1 MGVVIG
7 VGIVARADFAETWR
21 REGDRCRRRLWAL
34 ALSLLA
40 LLATRDG
47 RAADSETDSAEPRAD
62 LSVAAGAL
70 LPMTIAPRIDAQR
83 AMVVVA
89 SGYDAVQRTATLGSA
104 ADLHVVGPLALRVGL
119 TYLPSATE
127 QTFQPHV
134 GLRVQVLRQERHG
147 VDAAAGLF
155 YRRERYTPD
164 EGLVQAMAAV
174 SRRSDR
180 AGVFLNVAYGQD
192 PEGDDRDGEVR
203 VAALYSAASSVQVG
217 LDGRMRVDLFSNDT
231 RRAVRGETNLD
242 FAVGP
247 LACVTLGRWAL
258 IGQAGVSGV
267 RAASLRLGPI
277 VTLGAG
283 SVF

>member
-1 MGVVIG
+1 MGVGHRLGFV
-7 VGIVARADFAETWR
+7 VRADFVETWGR
-21 REGDRCRRRLWAL
+21 GGQGQPRRLCVLAVGAL
-34 ALSLLA
+34 ALFAS
-40 LLATRDG
+40 RDV
-47 RAADSETDSAEPRAD
+47 RAADLETEGAEPRAD

-70 LPMTIAPRIDAQR
+70 LPMTIAPRVDAQR
-83 AMVVVA
+83 ATVVVA
-89 SGYDAVQRTATLGSA
+89 SGYDNARRAATLVST

-119 TYLPSATE
+119 TYLPSGGE
-127 QTFQPHV
+127 QAFQPHI

-164 EGLVQAMAAV
+164 EGLVQVMAAV

-203 VAALYSAASSVQVG
+203 AAALFSATSSVQVG
-217 LDGRMRVDLFSNDT
+217 LDGRVRVDLYSHDM
-231 RRAVRGETNLD
+231 RRAARGETNLD

-267 RAASLRLGPI
+267 RADSLRLGPI